1 MMFKFMFPMLIAAA
15 IFFIDGPTLIK
26 IKKSNKK
33 DLWIYLGLISF
44 GFILLIIQILGKTIP
59 TPLEWISFLLR
70 PMTDG
75 L

>member
-1 MMFKFMFPMLIAAA
+1 MFKFMFPMLIAAA
-15 IFFIDGPTLIK
+15 ILFIDGPTLIK
-26 IKKSNKK
+26 IKNSNKK
-33 DLWIYLGLISF
+33 ELWIYLGLISF